1 MVDTASK
8 VNENRV
14 RRIAERQ
21 KLRLVKIGRRDTR
34 AHDFG
39 HWLVVSKLV
48 TLAPKRG
55 IARRGSRDER
65 CEVTVHGPTTLD
77 KVEAWLSLLPA
88 HR

>member
-1 MVDTASK
+1 MIDTASK
-8 VNENRV
+8 VIENRV

-21 KLRLVKIGRRDTR
+21 KLRLIKIGRRDAR

-39 HWLVVSKLV
+39 HWLVVSRLV
-48 TLAPKRG
+48 ALDSKRA

-65 CEVTVHGPTTLD
+65 REVTVHGPTTLD
-77 KVEAWLSLLPA
+77 NVEAWLSLLPA

>member
-1 MVDTASK
+1 MVNTVSK

-39 HWLVVSKLV
+39 HWLVVSRLV
-48 TLAPKRG
+48 SLAPKQG
-55 IARRGSRDER
+55 TARRGSRDER
-65 CEVTVHGPTTLD
+65 CEVTVCEPMTLD
-77 KVEAWLSLLPA
+77 KVEEWLNLLPA